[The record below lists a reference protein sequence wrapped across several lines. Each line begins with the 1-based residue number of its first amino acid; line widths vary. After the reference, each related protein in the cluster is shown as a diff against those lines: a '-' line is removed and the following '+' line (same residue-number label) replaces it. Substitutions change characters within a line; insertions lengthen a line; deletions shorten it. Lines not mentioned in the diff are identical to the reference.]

1 LTKDVST
8 SFGELRSKIGSS

>member
-8 SFGELRSKIGSS
+8 SFGSCQT